1 MSPKTGK
8 ADLIEMQ
15 FDGEEI
21 TTNLTTKVSNNLHKV
36 SNKLGIHT
44 QGLSQVVE
52 EETFSKIDLEAAK
65 KHNAELMS
73 FLVGKKMSK
82 NKTFYEI
89 KVLTQ
94 NQLGAMGHL
103 HGISA
108 AGLASNMPTG
118 HFTA

>member
-44 QGLSQVVE
+44 
-52 EETFSKIDLEAAK
+52 
-65 KHNAELMS
+65 
-73 FLVGKKMSK
+73 
-82 NKTFYEI
+82 
-89 KVLTQ
+89 
-94 NQLGAMGHL
+94 
-103 HGISA
+103 
-108 AGLASNMPTG
+108 
-118 HFTA
+118 